1 MGRAKFSSKIFSVFL
16 RILLIASW
24 VLLVC
29 SFIVSALL
37 TIWPNMTVN
46 AEGIDQPIFG
56 VWQISKGQI
65 TTELSWLG
73 ILVICLAS
81 IAILFS
87 FIVQACAKKAKFK
100 IGTRNQMIGYF
111 SSINFPL
118 IVFTVFAFIGTHH
131 FNSLTE
137 IPLVNG
143 SVQSLFLTT
152 QGATKLLQSGSFPL
166 TPNLLSSVTW
176 VYWIFLVFSFIS
188 AIGIAFTT
196 IKLILRAVFSR
207 TFDKKSYE
215 D

>member
-16 RILLIASW
+16 RILLIIAW
-24 VLLVC
+24 ILLVC
-29 SFIVSALL
+29 SFVVSALL

-56 VWQISKGQI
+56 VWKISNNQI
-65 TTELSWLG
+65 TTQLSWLG
-73 ILVICLAS
+73 ILLICLAGV
-81 IAILFS
+81 AVLFS
-87 FIVQACAKKAKFK
+87 LIVQLCAKKAKFK

-118 IVFTVFAFIGTHH
+118 IVFVVFAFIGTCH
-131 FNSLTE
+131 FDSLTG
-137 IPLVNG
+137 IPGVN
-143 SVQSLFLTT
+143 SVQSLFITT
-152 QGATKLLQSGSFPL
+152 QGASKLLQSSSFPL
-166 TPNLLSSVTW
+166 SANLIGSVTW

-188 AIGIAFTT
+188 AIGAMFTT
-196 IKLILRAVFSR
+196 IKLILRAIFSR

>member
-24 VLLVC
+24 ILLVC

-46 AEGIDQPIFG
+46 AEEIDQPIFG
-56 VWQISKGQI
+56 VWKISKGQI

-87 FIVQACAKKAKFK
+87 LIIQLCAKKAKFK

-118 IVFTVFAFIGTHH
+118 IVFVVFAFIGTYH

-137 IPLVNG
+137 IPGVK

-166 TPNLLSSVTW
+166 SANLISSVTW

-188 AIGIAFTT
+188 AIGITFTT
-196 IKLILRAVFSR
+196 IKLILRAIFSR

>member
-16 RILLIASW
+16 RILLVIAW
-24 VLLVC
+24 ILLVC

-56 VWQISKGQI
+56 VWKISNNQI
-65 TTELSWLG
+65 TTQLSWLG
-73 ILVICLAS
+73 ILLICLAGV
-81 IAILFS
+81 AILFS
-87 FIVQACAKKAKFK
+87 LIVQLCAKKAKFK

-118 IVFTVFAFIGTHH
+118 IVFVVFAFIGTCH
-131 FNSLTE
+131 FDSLTE
-137 IPLVNG
+137 IPGVK
-143 SVQSLFLTT
+143 SVQSLFITT
-152 QGATKLLQSGSFPL
+152 EGVTKLLQSSSFPL
-166 TPNLLSSVTW
+166 SVNLIGSVTW

-188 AIGIAFTT
+188 AIGIMFTT
-196 IKLILRAVFSR
+196 IKLILRAIFSR

>member
-24 VLLVC
+24 ILLVC

-56 VWQISKGQI
+56 VWKISKGQI

-87 FIVQACAKKAKFK
+87 LIIQLCAKKAKFK

-118 IVFTVFAFIGTHH
+118 IVFVVFAFIGTYH

-137 IPLVNG
+137 ILGVK

-166 TPNLLSSVTW
+166 SANLISSVTW

-188 AIGIAFTT
+188 AIGITFTT
-196 IKLILRAVFSR
+196 IKLILRAIFSR